1 MINLVH
7 ALSFFIFSFECLKNC
22 FASFYDCW
30 KYISTNWFVIL
41 HTFKKIMLEH
51 EFWAKQSTDD
61 EGTFKI
67 FQIKIQVVLKEW
79 GPRETLKMTL
89 SINYIWSS
97 KWLSNL
103 GSYELNYDSDC
114 CSINIDLVLDF
125 ISYLKRN

>member
-7 ALSFFIFSFECLKNC
+7 ALSFLIFSFECLKNC

-61 EGTFKI
+61 EGTLKI
-67 FQIKIQVVLKEW
+67 I
-79 GPRETLKMTL
+79 
-89 SINYIWSS
+89 
-97 KWLSNL
+97 SNKNSG
-103 GSYELNYDSDC
+103 GSEGMRSQ
-114 CSINIDLVLDF
+114 
-125 ISYLKRN
+125 RNT